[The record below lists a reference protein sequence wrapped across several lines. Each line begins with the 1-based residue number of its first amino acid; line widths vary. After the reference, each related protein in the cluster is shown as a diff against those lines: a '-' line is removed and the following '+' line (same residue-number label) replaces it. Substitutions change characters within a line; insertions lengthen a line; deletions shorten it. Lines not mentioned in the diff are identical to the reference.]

1 MSNINYQI
9 LSTFLD
15 DLGAQLQSS
24 GIRSIINW
32 GWLMLKT
39 SHNQLA
45 YTKSFAHYE
54 NYNILTDISKLR
66 LIKRNIELAMRLL
79 PVRTSHFYNL

>member
-9 LSTFLD
+9 MSTFLD

-39 SHNQLA
+39 S
-45 YTKSFAHYE
+45 
-54 NYNILTDISKLR
+54 YN
-66 LIKRNIELAMRLL
+66 
-79 PVRTSHFYNL
+79 